1 MIAKRFFR
9 LFCAVIHQTT
19 TSLYKDRC
27 ALHSVK
33 GTDIQT
39 ELSVVIHNV
48 TTLGLMLE
56 TTTSHACFILFLSLL
71 FFCFFYIFSP
81 FTLKDRWNNLQRFFC
96 FFLRAL
102 VSVRDTQRERE
113 NIFLRKV
120 KFTALLF
127 KICISPML
135 LIYVTNGNRKNK
147 WAPDLDINII
157 RFADSAGIMMS
168 LYQASKQYPN

>member
-1 MIAKRFFR
+1 MKQSSK
-9 LFCAVIHQTT
+9 V
-19 TSLYKDRC
+19 
-27 ALHSVK
+27 
-33 GTDIQT
+33 
-39 ELSVVIHNV
+39 
-48 TTLGLMLE
+48 
-56 TTTSHACFILFLSLL
+56 FL
-71 FFCFFYIFSP
+71 
-81 FTLKDRWNNLQRFFC
+81 

-147 WAPDLDINII
+147 WAQVLDINII

>member
-1 MIAKRFFR
+1 MKQSSK
-9 LFCAVIHQTT
+9 V
-19 TSLYKDRC
+19 
-27 ALHSVK
+27 
-33 GTDIQT
+33 
-39 ELSVVIHNV
+39 
-48 TTLGLMLE
+48 
-56 TTTSHACFILFLSLL
+56 FL
-71 FFCFFYIFSP
+71 
-81 FTLKDRWNNLQRFFC
+81 

-102 VSVRDTQRERE
+102 VSVRDTQRERQ

-147 WAPDLDINII
+147 WAPVLDINII

-168 LYQASKQYPN
+168 LYQASKQYPNQDNYSPSPGENQLLNTLTRCLFRFQSHFKNKICTKLYNKFKGKFIHFTSSNFKILSSRLILF

>member
-1 MIAKRFFR
+1 MKQSSK
-9 LFCAVIHQTT
+9 V
-19 TSLYKDRC
+19 
-27 ALHSVK
+27 
-33 GTDIQT
+33 
-39 ELSVVIHNV
+39 
-48 TTLGLMLE
+48 
-56 TTTSHACFILFLSLL
+56 FL
-71 FFCFFYIFSP
+71 
-81 FTLKDRWNNLQRFFC
+81 

-147 WAPDLDINII
+147 PDLDINII
-157 RFADSAGIMMS
+157 RFADSTGIMMS